1 VNIHIKKAQ
10 LSDAE
15 ALRIYYTSLLD
26 ENIPYIRDNLP
37 PTLEREKDFINFLL
51 ESSGDLLLAV
61 DNSDIVGMLQIERSS
76 HYQEEHRMYIGL
88 SVKKE
93 YRGNGLGTRLLNKA
107 KTWASDNSIL
117 SIELEVIETNPS
129 ISLYK
134 KLGYKTAGR
143 VSNGFKVKDKYYDVL
158 LMQLEL

>member
-1 VNIHIKKAQ
+1 MNIHIKKAQ

-76 HYQEEHRMYIGL
+76 HYQDEHRMHIGL